1 MTDSGEFM
9 GRVEG
14 KVAIVTGAASN
25 PGLGYS
31 SAVKLAHEG
40 AKLVLTDIDDDGGLQ
55 CEAAIK
61 AAGGEAT
68 YIHHDVTSEAEW
80 KTVIAGAV
88 STYGKLDVLVNNA
101 GIAVLKDLDD
111 MTLEDFELQNRVNL
125 TGPFLGIKYSVPEMR
140 KAGGGSIINI
150 SSVAGLVGMPRT
162 IAYGASKG
170 GLRLMSK
177 SVAMAVAKDNIRSNS
192 VHPGVIW
199 SNIYSWSTKE
209 ELEASPLA
217 DAIPTG
223 KLGEADDIANAVLY
237 LASDE
242 SKYVSGTEIVVDAGM
257 TAR

>member
-1 MTDSGEFM
+1 M
-9 GRVEG
+9 GRVDG
-14 KVAIVTGAASN
+14 KVALVTGAASN

-31 SAVKLAHEG
+31 SAITLAAED
-40 AKLVLTDIDDDGGLQ
+40 AKVVLTDIDDDGGRA
-55 CEAAIK
+55 CEQVIK
-61 AAGGEAT
+61 DAGGEAV
-68 YIHHDVTSEAEW
+68 YCHHDVTSEAEW
-80 KTVIAGAV
+80 KTVIAAAV
-88 STYGKLDVLVNNA
+88 SSFGKLDILVNNA
-101 GIAVLKDLDD
+101 GIAVLKDLDE

-125 TGPFLGIKYSVPEMR
+125 TGPFLGTKYAVPEMR
-140 KAGGGSIINI
+140 KAGGGSIINM

-177 SVAMAVAKDNIRSNS
+177 SVAMAVAKDNIRCNS
-192 VHPGVIW
+192 IHPGVIW
-199 SNIYSWSTKE
+199 SNIYAWSTKE

-217 DAIPTG
+217 DTIPTG
-223 KLGEADDIANAVLY
+223 KLGEAQDIANAVLY

>member
-1 MTDSGEFM
+1 M
-9 GRVEG
+9 GRVDG
-14 KVAIVTGAASN
+14 KVALVTGAASN

-31 SAVKLAHEG
+31 SALTLAREG
-40 AKLVLTDIDDDGGLQ
+40 AKVVLSDIDDEGGQ
-55 CEAAIK
+55 SCQQAIK
-61 AAGGEAT
+61 DAGGEAI
-68 YIHHDVTSEAEW
+68 YVHHDVTSEAEW
-80 KTVIAGAV
+80 KTVIATAV
-88 STYGKLDVLVNNA
+88 SNYGKLDVLVNNA
-101 GIAVLKDLDD
+101 GIAVLKDLDE

-125 TGPFLGIKYSVPEMR
+125 TGPFLGTKYSVPEMR
-140 KAGGGSIINI
+140 KAGGGSIINM

-177 SVAMAVAKDNIRSNS
+177 SVAMAVAKDNIRCNS
-192 VHPGVIW
+192 IHPGVIW
-199 SNIYSWSTKE
+199 SNIYAWSTKE

-217 DAIPTG
+217 DTIPTG
-223 KLGEADDIANAVLY
+223 KLGEAQDIANAVLY

>member
-1 MTDSGEFM
+1 M
-9 GRVEG
+9 GRVDG
-14 KVAIVTGAASN
+14 KVAIVTGASSN

-31 SAVKLAHEG
+31 SALTLAAEG
-40 AKLVLTDIDDDGGLQ
+40 AKVLLTDIDDDGGVE
-55 CEAAIK
+55 CERVIK
-61 AAGGEAT
+61 EAGGEAI
-68 YIHHDVTSEAEW
+68 YLHHDVTSEAEW
-80 KTVIAGAV
+80 KTVIAAAV
-88 STYGKLDVLVNNA
+88 STYGKLDILVNNA

-140 KAGGGSIINI
+140 KAGGGSIINM
-150 SSVAGLVGMPRT
+150 SSIAGLVGMPRT

-177 SVAMAVAKDNIRSNS
+177 SVAISVAKDNIRSNS
-192 VHPGVIW
+192 IHPGVIW
-199 SNIYSWSTKE
+199 SNIYAWSTKE

-223 KLGEADDIANAVLY
+223 KLGEAQDVANAVLY

-242 SKYVSGTEIVVDAGM
+242 SKYVNGTEIVVDAGM
-257 TAR
+257 TAK